1 MSLFSML
8 HRGSKRPQ
16 RNAVGG
22 PALIIAGRSKPKT
35 GNIVLPF
42 AATAIIEELG
52 IAFICPAF
60 SIANSE
66 SSDFLRKAPIASW
79 MATNRRRGKCAVW
92 QSRPLTGRPPFESRQ
107 TRRPFRRLTPAPTI
121 SLRNVSANAI
131 PSCPSVDRDPAIR
144 RTIDTIRWRP
154 TEPRETTNWG

>member
-1 MSLFSML
+1 LSLLSML
-8 HRGSKRPQ
+8 HHGSSRAQ
-16 RNAVGG
+16 GNAVGG

-42 AATAIIEELG
+42 AASAIMEELG
-52 IAFICPAF
+52 IAFIYPAF

-66 SSDFLRKAPIASW
+66 SGDFLRKAPIASW

-92 QSRPLTGRPPFESRQ
+92 QSPPLTGRPPFESRQ
-107 TRRPFRRLTPAPTI
+107 TRRPLRRLTPALTI
-121 SLRNVSANAI
+121 LLRNVSANAI
-131 PSCPSVDRDPAIR
+131 PSCPSADSDPAIR

-154 TEPRETTNWG
+154 TGPPRND